1 MLYRITYIQEIR
13 IMEILRRLAKP
24 VSHLV
29 VLGLLALSLH
39 LPAAHAG
46 MIGTEAV
53 INAAQVQQD
62 RERLRNAFNRDDVK
76 AQLLARGVD
85 PSQVQARIDSLTDQE
100 VQSLS
105 GKINQLPAGGDSLLG
120 ALVFIF
126 IVLLITD
133 ILGLTNIFPFV
144 KHQKRY

>member
-1 MLYRITYIQEIR
+1 MKIFRSLT
-13 IMEILRRLAKP
+13 KP

-29 VLGLLALSLH
+29 VLSLLALNLY

-53 INAAQVQQD
+53 INAAQTQQY
-62 RERLRNAFNRDDVK
+62 RERLQNALNRDDVK

-85 PSQVQARIDSLTDQE
+85 PAQVQARVNNLTDEE
-100 VQSLS
+100 VQTLAT
-105 GKINQLPAGGDSLLG
+105 NMDQLPAGGDSLLG
-120 ALVFIF
+120 VLVFVF

-133 ILGLTNIFPFV
+133 ILGFTNIFPFV
-144 KHQKRY
+144 KHSR

>member
-1 MLYRITYIQEIR
+1 
-13 IMEILRRLAKP
+13 MEKLRRLTKP

-29 VLGLLALSLH
+29 VFGLLALTLH
-39 LPAAHAG
+39 LPAANAS

-53 INAAQVQQD
+53 VNAAQVQQH
-62 RERLRNAFNRDDVK
+62 RERLHNALNRDDVQ
-76 AQLLARGVD
+76 AQLIARGVD
-85 PSQVQARIDSLTDQE
+85 PSQVQARVDSLTDQE

-105 GKINQLPAGGDSLLG
+105 GKIDQLPAGGDSFLG

-133 ILGLTNIFPFV
+133 ILGFTNIFPFV
-144 KHQKRY
+144 KHPKR

>member
-1 MLYRITYIQEIR
+1 
-13 IMEILRRLAKP
+13 MELLRRLTKP

-53 INAAQVQQD
+53 ANAAQAQQD
-62 RERLRNAFNRDDVK
+62 RERLHSALNRDDVK

-85 PSQVQARIDSLTDQE
+85 PAQVQARVDSLTDEEMQT
-100 VQSLS
+100 LAT
-105 GKINQLPAGGDSLLG
+105 NMDQLPAGGSVVG
-120 ALVFIF
+120 ALVLIF
-126 IVLLITD
+126 LVLLVTD
-133 ILGLTNIFPFV
+133 LLGLTNVYPFV
-144 KHQKRY
+144 KHNR

>member
-1 MLYRITYIQEIR
+1 
-13 IMEILRRLAKP
+13 MEIFRRLTKP

-29 VLGLLALSLH
+29 VLSLLALNLY

-53 INAAQVQQD
+53 VNAAQAQQN
-62 RERLRNAFNRDDVK
+62 RERLHSALNRDDVQ

-85 PSQVQARIDSLTDQE
+85 PAQVKSRVDSLTDEEMQT
-100 VQSLS
+100 LATDMD
-105 GKINQLPAGGDSLLG
+105 QLPAGGDSFLG

-144 KHQKRY
+144 KHNR

>member
-1 MLYRITYIQEIR
+1 
-13 IMEILRRLAKP
+13 MEKLRRLAKP
-24 VSHLV
+24 ISHLV

-39 LPAAHAG
+39 LPAAQAG

-53 INAAQVQQD
+53 VNAAQVQQD
-62 RERLRNAFNRDDVK
+62 RERLRNAINRDDVK
-76 AQLLARGVD
+76 AELLARGVD
-85 PSQVQARIDSLTDQE
+85 PAQVQARVDSLTDQE

-105 GKINQLPAGGDSLLG
+105 GKINQLPAGGDSFLG

-133 ILGLTNIFPFV
+133 ILGFTNIFPFV

>member
-1 MLYRITYIQEIR
+1 M
-13 IMEILRRLAKP
+13 
-24 VSHLV
+24 V
-29 VLGLLALSLH
+29 VFGLLMLSLP

-53 INAAQVQQD
+53 VNAAQVQQD
-62 RERLRNAFNRDDVK
+62 REHLHQLLTRDDVK
-76 AQLLARGVD
+76 SQLIARGVD

-105 GKINQLPAGGDSLLG
+105 GKIDQLPAGGDGLEL
-120 ALVFIF
+120 LVFVF

-133 ILGLTNIFPFV
+133 ILGFTNIFPFV
-144 KHQKRY
+144 KHPKQ

>member
-1 MLYRITYIQEIR
+1 
-13 IMEILRRLAKP
+13 MEILRRLTKP

-29 VLGLLALSLH
+29 VLSLLALNLY

-46 MIGTEAV
+46 MVGTEAV
-53 INAAQVQQD
+53 VNAAQTQQY
-62 RERLRNAFNRDDVK
+62 RERLLTALNRDDVQ

-85 PSQVQARIDSLTDQE
+85 PAQVQARVDSLTDEEMQT
-100 VQSLS
+100 LAT
-105 GKINQLPAGGDSLLG
+105 NMDQLPAGGDSLIG

-133 ILGLTNIFPFV
+133 LLGLTNIFPFV
-144 KHQKRY
+144 RHNR

>member
-1 MLYRITYIQEIR
+1 
-13 IMEILRRLAKP
+13 MEKLRHLGKP
-24 VSHLV
+24 ISHLV

-39 LPAAHAG
+39 FPTANAV

-53 INAAQVQQD
+53 VNAAQVQQD
-62 RERLRNAFNRDDVK
+62 RERLRDVFNRDDIK

-85 PSQVQARIDSLTDQE
+85 PSQAQARIDSLSDQE

-105 GKINQLPAGGDSLLG
+105 GKLDQLPAGGDSFLG

-133 ILGLTNIFPFV
+133 ILGLTNVFPFV